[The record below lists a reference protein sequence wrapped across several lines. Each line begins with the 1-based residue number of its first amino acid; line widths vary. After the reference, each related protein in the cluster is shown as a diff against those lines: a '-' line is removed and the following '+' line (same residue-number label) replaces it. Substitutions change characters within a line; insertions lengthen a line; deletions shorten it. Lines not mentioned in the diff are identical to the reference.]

1 MKEYALVFPGQGAQE
16 AGMGSKLY
24 ESFSSARD
32 VFDEIDDSLGFALSR
47 TIFEG
52 PEEDLML
59 TAFAQPAILAVSIA
73 SLRVL
78 QNELLGN
85 SFPMPAVS
93 AGHSLGEY
101 TALVAAD
108 SISLRD
114 GALLVHLR
122 GKWMQEAVPEG
133 RGAMY
138 AILGIEAEVINEI
151 CAIVAP
157 NAECQAANFN
167 SPGQIVISG
176 EVTYVEK
183 AVDLAKQRG
192 AKKAIKL
199 NVSAPFHSRLMR
211 PVADRLQYQF
221 EKCKWKTP
229 KFPVVSNA
237 WAKPVS
243 KVEDILKMLYEQS
256 YSPVLWHDSVLEIC
270 KNGVQNFV
278 ELGPGNV
285 LAGLIK
291 RAQKGLNCIS
301 GSTPESLET
310 IAEYLNSTEDN

>member
-1 MKEYALVFPGQGAQE
+1 MKKYALVFPGQGAQE

-32 VFDEIDDSLGFALSR
+32 VFNEIDDSLGFALSR

-52 PEEDLML
+52 LEEDLTL

-78 QNELLGN
+78 QNEMLGN
-85 SFPMPAVS
+85 SFPMPTVS

-101 TALVAAD
+101 SSLVAAE
-108 SISLRD
+108 SLSLRD
-114 GALLVHLR
+114 GAMLVHLR

-133 RGAMY
+133 KGSMY
-138 AILGIEAEVINEI
+138 AILGVDAEEVKEI
-151 CAIVAP
+151 CTLVAP

-176 EVTYVEK
+176 ETSYVEK
-183 AVDLAKQRG
+183 AADLAKERG
-192 AKKAIKL
+192 AKKVIKL

-211 PVADRLQYQF
+211 PVADRLLYQF
-221 EKCKWKTP
+221 EKCKWKDP

-243 KVEDILKMLYEQS
+243 KTEDILKMLFEQS
-256 YSPVLWHDSVLEIC
+256 YSPVLWHDSVMEISQ
-270 KNGVQNFV
+270 NGVEDFV

-291 RAQKGLNCIS
+291 RAKKGLSCIS
-301 GSTPESLET
+301 GSTPESLEI
-310 IAEYLNSTEDN
+310 IAEYFTSIEDK